1 MVDIDEPVG
10 VVASFYQ
17 GRIRPL
23 SFRWE
28 ERLIRIRRVT
38 YEWSRRDGLRMI
50 YFFSVTDGKTLYN
63 LVYETDT
70 LTWRLQ
76 AVETEGWV

>member
-1 MVDIDEPVG
+1 MVEIDEPVG
-10 VVASFYQ
+10 VVATFFQ

-23 SFRWE
+23 SFRWGD
-28 ERLIRIRRVT
+28 RLIRIRRVT
-38 YEWSRRDGLRMI
+38 YEWTRQDGLRMI

-76 AVETEGWV
+76 AVETETW